1 MTVLVLVTTTTPEI
15 LTPMINQKKIQPRP
29 QNKGGHKKE
38 QNECCNEK
46 QISNITVAVD
56 IMTNLPENRNTQERK
71 QVKMKNS
78 NGTIAKNSNIYG
90 SDITTEV
97 FDMANVTEKRMV
109 E

>member
-1 MTVLVLVTTTTPEI
+1 
-15 LTPMINQKKIQPRP
+15 
-29 QNKGGHKKE
+29 
-38 QNECCNEK
+38 
-46 QISNITVAVD
+46 
-56 IMTNLPENRNTQERK
+56 
-71 QVKMKNS
+71 MKNS